1 MKNPLD
7 ALYAHHE
14 EAEQLFAQSED
25 IHARNEL
32 AQSLTCTRDLIY
44 RLESGEVVMIQ
55 EIEEIIALA
64 RSKLDTAYK
73 MIDGVADTLRSG
85 ELNPNQDEND

>member
-32 AQSLTCTRDLIY
+32 AH
-44 RLESGEVVMIQ
+44 
-55 EIEEIIALA
+55 EI
-64 RSKLDTAYK
+64 K
-73 MIDGVADTLRSG
+73 
-85 ELNPNQDEND
+85 

>member
-7 ALYAHHE
+7 SLYAIHE
-14 EAEQLFAQSED
+14 ETENLFTNAVNPD
-25 IHARNEL
+25 AVNEA
-32 AQSLTCTRDLIY
+32 AQSLCCTRDLIY

-55 EIEEIIALA
+55 EIDEIISFA
-64 RSKLDTAYK
+64 RTKLDTAYK

>member
-55 EIEEIIALA
+55 EIDEIIAFA
-64 RSKLDTAYK
+64 RAKLEAAYK
-73 MIDGVADTLRSG
+73 ILEPVADTERSP
-85 ELNPNQDEND
+85 EYNP

>member
-7 ALYAHHE
+7 SLYAIHE
-14 EAEQLFAQSED
+14 ETENLFTNAVNPD
-25 IHARNEL
+25 AVNEA
-32 AQSLTCTRDLIY
+32 AQSLCCTRDLIY

-55 EIEEIIALA
+55 EIEEIIAFA

-85 ELNPNQDEND
+85 ELNPDQDE